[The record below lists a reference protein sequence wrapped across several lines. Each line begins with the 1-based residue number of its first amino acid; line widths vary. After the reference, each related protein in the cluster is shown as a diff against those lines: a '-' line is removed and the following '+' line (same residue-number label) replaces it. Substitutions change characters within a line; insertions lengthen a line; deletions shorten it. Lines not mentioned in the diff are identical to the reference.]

1 MNFVFSK
8 HSLEQMERRGIR
20 KDTVENVLTKPE
32 QTKTYNGKKVYQSV
46 IKSEDK
52 NYLIRV
58 FVNTKTNPNLVITV
72 YLTSKIKKYYES

>member
-58 FVNTKTNPNLVITV
+58 FVNTKTNPKLVITV